1 MNLSVIPPCIYRLAP
16 QGKRKKGPFI
26 AMVKFDVSLMR
37 FFEDEDF
44 RVLTALEMAMR
55 NHDVAPTALIER
67 IAQLPRGGCRKR
79 LQDLLKRKFIH
90 HENTAY
96 DGYSMKYA
104 AYDFLALRALSKR
117 GTVTGAGSRIGCGKE
132 SDIILVQDEN
142 GNDCVMKLQR
152 LGRCSFRSVTRN
164 RDYKGG
170 GKSRRGESWFYLS
183 RLAAQKEFAFM
194 KMLYDEGFPVP
205 KPIDHNRHVVV
216 MELVKG
222 TLLNHIQDM
231 GGHEQKVYERCLALM
246 VRLAEHGLIHGD
258 FNEFNIMIT
267 DDFRVVMIDFPQ
279 MVSTDHRNAIDLFD
293 RDVQNLANFFSR
305 RFRVETLLYPSLG
318 SDVERTAALDR
329 QAFASGFF
337 TKKQQMELEALMAQE
352 DEDDDDEDEEDDDGE
367 DKDEDKE
374 RIGGKLSLVAH
385 HDPVVTTSSTGGE
398 SACAVADGE
407 EDEEEEEEEEMSET
421 DTITEERRQRLNQ
434 VRRDVKDNP
443 NLASKG
449 VINMEY
455 VKKRVK
461 SLVKRDDDREFNRN
475 MHRNAQKGRAKR
487 RVQRELKNGRDFS
500 LFD

>member
-1 MNLSVIPPCIYRLAP
+1 
-16 QGKRKKGPFI
+16 
-26 AMVKFDVSLMR
+26 MVKFDVSLMR

-55 NHDVAPTALIER
+55 NHDVAPTALVER

-152 LGRCSFRSVTRN
+152 LGRCSFRSVSRN
-164 RDYKGG
+164 RDYKGN
-170 GKSRRGESWFYLS
+170 GKTRRGESWFYLS

-231 GGHEQKVYERCLALM
+231 AGHEHKVYERCLALM

-267 DDFRVVMIDFPQ
+267 DDFRVIMIDFPQ
-279 MVSTDHRNAIDLFD
+279 MVSTDHRNAVELFD

-305 RFRVETLLYPSLG
+305 RFRVETLLHPSLEK
-318 SDVERTAALDR
+318 DVERTAALDR

-337 TKKQQMELEALMAQE
+337 TKKQQMELEAMLE
-352 DEDDDDEDEEDDDGE
+352 EEVDKEEDEEDEEDETNDDTQEATTETSVAVKSRHE
-367 DKDEDKE
+367 DPAKEAVKEDNADDEED
-374 RIGGKLSLVAH
+374 G
-385 HDPVVTTSSTGGE
+385 
-398 SACAVADGE
+398 GE
-407 EDEEEEEEEEMSET
+407 EDDTDSMSET
-421 DTITEERRQRLNQ
+421 DTIAETKRQRLNQ

-443 NLASKG
+443 NLVGNG

-455 VKKRVK
+455 VKKRMK
-461 SLVKRDDDREFNRN
+461 SVVKRSEDREFNRN
-475 MHRNAQKGRAKR
+475 MHRNSQKGRAKER
-487 RVQRELKNGRDFS
+487 IQRELKNTKDFS

>member
-1 MNLSVIPPCIYRLAP
+1 
-16 QGKRKKGPFI
+16 
-26 AMVKFDVSLMR
+26 MVKFDVSLMR

-55 NHDVAPTALIER
+55 NHELAPTALVER

-90 HENTAY
+90 HENTSY

-152 LGRCSFRSVTRN
+152 LGRCSFRTVSRN
-164 RDYKGG
+164 RDYKGQ
-170 GKSRRGESWFYLS
+170 GKTRRGESWFYMS

-231 GGHEQKVYERCLALM
+231 AGQEHKVYERCLALM

-267 DDFRVVMIDFPQ
+267 DDFRVIMIDFPQ
-279 MVSTDHRNAIDLFD
+279 MVSTDHRNAVELFD

-305 RFRVETLLYPSLG
+305 RFRVETLLHPSLEK
-318 SDVERTAALDR
+318 DVERTAALDR

-337 TKKQQMELEALMAQE
+337 TKKQQMELEAMMEEDVEE
-352 DEDDDDEDEEDDDGE
+352 DEDEENEESDQEMVEGELDSGSSKSVVAPRDEDPAEPKCDETGAESSNDDDDDDESE
-367 DKDEDKE
+367 
-374 RIGGKLSLVAH
+374 
-385 HDPVVTTSSTGGE
+385 
-398 SACAVADGE
+398 
-407 EDEEEEEEEEMSET
+407 SET
-421 DTITEERRQRLNQ
+421 DTIAETKNQRLNQ
-434 VRRDVKDNP
+434 VRRDAKDNP
-443 NLASKG
+443 NLVGKG

-455 VKKRVK
+455 VKKRMK
-461 SLVKRDDDREFNRN
+461 SVVKRDEDREFNRN
-475 MHRNAQKGRAKR
+475 MHRNAQKGRAKQKI
-487 RVQRELKNGRDFS
+487 QRELKNTHDFS

>member
-1 MNLSVIPPCIYRLAP
+1 
-16 QGKRKKGPFI
+16 
-26 AMVKFDVSLMR
+26 MVKFDVSLMR

-55 NHDVAPTALIER
+55 NHDVAPTALVER

-152 LGRCSFRSVTRN
+152 LGRCSFRTVSRN
-164 RDYKGG
+164 RDYKGN
-170 GKSRRGESWFYLS
+170 GKTRRGESWFYLS

-205 KPIDHNRHVVV
+205 KPIDHNRHVVI

-231 GGHEQKVYERCLALM
+231 GGQENKVYERCLALM

-267 DDFRVVMIDFPQ
+267 DDFRVIMIDFPQ
-279 MVSTDHRNAIDLFD
+279 MVSTDHRNAVELFD

-305 RFRVETLLYPSLG
+305 RFRVETLLHPSLER
-318 SDVERTAALDR
+318 DVERSAALDR

-337 TKKQQMELEALMAQE
+337 TKKQQMELEAML
-352 DEDDDDEDEEDDDGE
+352 EEDIDAE
-367 DKDEDKE
+367 E
-374 RIGGKLSLVAH
+374 
-385 HDPVVTTSSTGGE
+385 
-398 SACAVADGE
+398 E
-407 EDEEEEEEEEMSET
+407 EDEEEEENEESEEACGDVETTTAKKSSTRHTDPVAEAKDNADDDDAEEDEEGDSMSET
-421 DTITEERRQRLNQ
+421 DTIAETKRQRLNQ

-443 NLASKG
+443 NLVGSG

-455 VKKRVK
+455 VKKRMK
-461 SLVKRDDDREFNRN
+461 SVVKRDEDREFNRN
-475 MHRNAQKGRAKR
+475 MHRNSQKGRSKQKI
-487 RVQRELKNGRDFS
+487 QRELKNTKDFS